1 MYDPGN
7 SLQFL
12 QPELVGHFGRT
23 LNHKKLNNLSWFL
36 LVLSEVIITHPKYS
50 SISQGEKPHAL
61 RWGQNLRSPRA
72 EGWAELNDEPGLG
85 TGDWMLR

>member
-23 LNHKKLNNLSWFL
+23 LNYQNKLNNLSWFL

-50 SISQGEKPHAL
+50 SISQGKKPHAL
-61 RWGQNLRSPRA
+61 R
-72 EGWAELNDEPGLG
+72 LG
-85 TGDWMLR
+85 TEPPLAPSRRLS